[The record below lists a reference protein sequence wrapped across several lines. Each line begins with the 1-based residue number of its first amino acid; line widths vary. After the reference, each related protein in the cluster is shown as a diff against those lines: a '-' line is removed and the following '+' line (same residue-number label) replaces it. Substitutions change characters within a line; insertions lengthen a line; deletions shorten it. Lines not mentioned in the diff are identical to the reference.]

1 VGPRNKLLDYRY
13 ESVPRSVMGDFQ
25 SWQDSHS
32 AAGYRKQAKEIRLVA
47 DRMSNFEAKE
57 ALLKIAA
64 GYDHLAERQS
74 KAER

>member
-1 VGPRNKLLDYRY
+1 
-13 ESVPRSVMGDFQ
+13 MGDFQ
-25 SWQDSHS
+25 SWHDSHS

-47 DRMSNFEAKE
+47 DRMSNFETKE

>member
-1 VGPRNKLLDYRY
+1 M
-13 ESVPRSVMGDFQ
+13 SVMGDFQ
-25 SWQDSHS
+25 SRDDSHS

-47 DRMSNFEAKE
+47 QSMSTPKSKE

-64 GYDHLAERQS
+64 SYEHLAERQS